1 MVFLFN
7 RGRRQPS
14 DIVKLIKDLLLKLRE
29 SPDAPKIEE
38 DLEKQ
43 LGQLRLVV
51 QGTQDVEPKPEE
63 VEMAIQTA
71 VHEDLVYE
79 LARGIRLL
87 PFQARKDTQTVFSQ
101 ILRFKTEDNDAL
113 PPLIS
118 YIVHHRPEVII
129 ELCRGYAF
137 NHCALQCGA
146 ILREA
151 LKFDIIAAIIL
162 YDQSIEGEPA
172 VRITEV
178 DPDRPQDGHGVF
190 WKFFGWI
197 DKGSFEVSADV
208 FTTFRNILLNN
219 KPVTTGYV
227 EMNFELFFTRFNESL
242 IKSESYVTKR
252 QSTKLLGE
260 ILLDRAYYR
269 VMIAYVARWDNLK
282 LCMTLLK
289 DDQKMIQYEGFHV
302 FKVFVANPNKSMEV
316 QRLLINNRQRL
327 LKFLPRFLEDRTD
340 DDQFNDE
347 KSFLLRQIQLLP
359 DEPVDPSAA
368 Q

>member
-1 MVFLFN
+1 
-7 RGRRQPS
+7 
-14 DIVKLIKDLLLKLRE
+14 
-29 SPDAPKIEE
+29 
-38 DLEKQ
+38 
-43 LGQLRLVV
+43 
-51 QGTQDVEPKPEE
+51 
-63 VEMAIQTA
+63 MAIQAA

-101 ILRFKTEDNDAL
+101 ILRFKTEDNEAL

-151 LKFDIIAAIIL
+151 LKFDIMAAIIL

-178 DPDRPQDGHGVF
+178 DPDLPQDGHGVF

-208 FTTFRNILLNN
+208 FATFRVRMLPAL
-219 KPVTTGYV
+219 T
-227 EMNFELFFTRFNESL
+227 
-242 IKSESYVTKR
+242 
-252 QSTKLLGE
+252 LLGP
-260 ILLDRAYYR
+260 
-269 VMIAYVARWDNLK
+269 
-282 LCMTLLK
+282 
-289 DDQKMIQYEGFHV
+289 
-302 FKVFVANPNKSMEV
+302 PNRPEH
-316 QRLLINNRQRL
+316 
-327 LKFLPRFLEDRTD
+327 F
-340 DDQFNDE
+340 
-347 KSFLLRQIQLLP
+347 
-359 DEPVDPSAA
+359 A
-368 Q
+368 